1 MPTSS
6 ICVCEE
12 LPKITHGDT
21 SVWSPLGFR
30 YHFSCHSVHCTCFKL
45 HTPASKG
52 KVLSCEKKKGFLNPS
67 IHLFIPHCFTS
78 DHTEFKGFYTCFQCA
93 EADIQ
98 RTDLPMCICASTDNW
113 VWSPQF
119 IQLPFAFTQITPGIY
134 KCNRRDSRTIWTSS
148 DSVHKIQ
155 LHRNSVA
162 CMSNLANFILI
173 IQTNTG
179 ISTFSSLILFY
190 LLSWILH
197 LLFLFSLFHHI
208 WLFSVGVHGDTLPSV
223 HNACANFHISKMGS
237 GILRSFPYVTDIIA
251 Y

>member
-1 MPTSS
+1 METQVYGLLWALDITFPVTLS
-6 ICVCEE
+6 IVLVSNCTLQLQKE
-12 LPKITHGDT
+12 
-21 SVWSPLGFR
+21 R
-30 YHFSCHSVHCTCFKL
+30 SCHVRR
-45 HTPASKG
+45 
-52 KVLSCEKKKGFLNPS
+52 KKDFS
-67 IHLFIPHCFTS
+67 IHQSISSSHIVLLQIILNLEAFTR
-78 DHTEFKGFYTCFQCA
+78 FQCA

-98 RTDLPMCICASTDNW
+98 RTDLHMCICASTDNW

-148 DSVHKIQ
+148 DNVHKIQ
-155 LHRNSVA
+155 LHRNSAA